1 MRFPK
6 RVASSNWFANIKAGL
21 CASLMVAGITS
32 GFGTQAFAADDALKA
47 AAQSIIQQQEQ
58 ALVHD
63 DAEKAFS
70 FAAPNIQ
77 MMMRS
82 PEGFMAMVQ
91 QGYAPVYRHR
101 SFEFGESEGQDGIF
115 AQKVRII
122 DDKGKPWDALYMLKQ
137 FPDGVWRI
145 TGCVLSEVGTDA

>member
-6 RVASSNWFANIKAGL
+6 RVASSNWFANVKAAL
-21 CASLMVAGITS
+21 CASLMVAGINS
-32 GFGTQAFAADDALKA
+32 CSGTQASAADDALKA